1 MIEFRPKETEDYKYK
16 KELKEAFPDQYPSKM
31 GSMPVGKE
39 YHNPSAE
46 EETGKRKA
54 FKGVAWIKYW
64 QYLSGNNSNPL
75 KCTFCG
81 EDIFINVEN
90 VDALTFRMENKEK
103 LTDASDVQAIGGH
116 LHLNG
121 IDDSDGYMIV
131 PMCKLCNAKSSDE
144 ALTVKESNMFVEEI
158 GATVMKD
165 M

>member
-1 MIEFRPKETEDYKYK
+1 MIEFRPNETEDYKYK
-16 KELKEAFPDQYPSKM
+16 RELKEAFSDRYPPKT
-31 GSMPVGKE
+31 GSMLAGKE

-64 QYLSGNNSNPL
+64 QYLSGNNSNHL

-81 EDIFINVEN
+81 VDIY
-90 VDALTFRMENKEK
+90 VDIKATDAFSYRIEHKDN
-103 LTDASDVQAIGGH
+103 LTDANDVQAIGGH

-131 PMCKLCNAKSSDE
+131 PMCKLCNAKPSDE
-144 ALTVKESNMFVEEI
+144 TMTVIEGNMFVEEI
-158 GATVMKD
+158 GATVEKNN
-165 M
+165 